1 MLFVRSFLRNKS
13 LKINYKPEEF
23 NSFSGFLFQY
33 ILLIEF
39 EYRCNINHLS
49 CQFVCFRGKK
59 IMPPSHKGSQ
69 RILIV
74 FLRVNSCAFVAKK
87 NNATKSR
94 RHKGSQR
101 FLIVFLRVNSCVFVA
116 KKRLQLIRTPI

>member
-1 MLFVRSFLRNKS
+1 MLIRVFSWPKKIMPPRHQDTKVHKDFYSCVVETFL
-13 LKINYKPEEF
+13 LKFGISKN
-23 NSFSGFLFQY
+23 
-33 ILLIEF
+33 
-39 EYRCNINHLS
+39 NINHLS
-49 CQFVCFRGKK
+49 CHFVCFRGKK

-116 KKRLQLIRTPI
+116 KKRLQ